1 MKARYST
8 FHVDKE
14 RLTKFL
20 NNRQGEIDEEMKRK
34 RLEAKQEQQGEEE
47 RRLTELRLDKKS
59 TSDVCGRKKLMQ
71 S

>member
-8 FHVDKE
+8 FHADKE

-20 NNRQGEIDEEMKRK
+20 NNRQEEIHEEMERK
-34 RLEAKQEQQGEEE
+34 RLEVKQEQQGEEE
-47 RRLTELRLDKKS
+47 LRLTELRLDKKS
-59 TSDVCGRKKLMQ
+59 TSDVCGRRKLMQ